1 MKKLLILLLCVSML
15 LIGCNDNS
23 TPLDTENESTVPPT
37 QTDDG
42 NITAV
47 SAGTPL
53 IKICCSTY
61 AYLDNAESMQKLL
74 AKKTGVTFEIV
85 ERADKLDGC
94 NAIFVGAVSGRDEI
108 RDIFKNNISYNGY
121 GAVFDNGNVYICGYT
136 ETAINKAT
144 QMFANSMKSQYVDKN
159 AEGGISVVFDKSMEF
174 VNNPEYEISDPKL
187 LGASL
192 ADYSVAIAATEDKYL
207 KELINNI
214 IVKELGEQSGAYIYV
229 VSDADDAEER
239 AITVELDV
247 KMELLE
253 YSVKSNNDDINVK
266 VGGMIAAYAAF
277 EDIKGMLTKDTS
289 SGISL
294 TANAKD
300 TFLEKLPVDLSDG
313 ATLRVM
319 SANVMG
325 AGLEEDGQCGTAFRS
340 ALLAEYIFAFEPDS
354 VGLQEYNSKNRQYMG
369 ARISSK
375 YATVSFS
382 GYGTNW
388 VSTIYRKDKYTA
400 VANKMISIK
409 VDGGQD
415 YYFSWVALKDKS
427 TGDIYIHGNLHLDY
441 RGDTYRA
448 KQAEL
453 INAELKKVIE
463 TYPNAIIAITGDYNC
478 KWSSSVMTKLVDGLG
493 IKDAA
498 VIAPE
503 GKADN
508 KHKSYYKLCTMGKL
522 ETGSYDAIDHVNVT
536 ENTTSVKLHKI
547 IYDALICHASD
558 HYPVIVDIAK
568 R

>member
-1 MKKLLILLLCVSML
+1 MKKFLILLLCVSML
-15 LIGCNDNS
+15 LVGCDQA
-23 TPLDTENESTVPPT
+23 DT
-37 QTDDG
+37 QTDDTEPEVSAPQTQPDG

-61 AYLDNAESMQKLL
+61 AYLDNAESMQSLL
-74 AKKTGVTFEIV
+74 NKKTGITFDIV
-85 ERADKLDGC
+85 ESVDKLDGC
-94 NAIFVGAVSGRDEI
+94 SAIFVGDVDGRDEI

-136 ETAINKAT
+136 EVAISKAA
-144 QMFANSMKSQYVDKN
+144 QMFANSLKSEYVDKN
-159 AEGGISVVFDKSMEF
+159 AAGGTSVIFDKSMAF
-174 VNNPEYEISDPKL
+174 AMNPEYEISDPKL

-192 ADYSVAIAATEDKYL
+192 ADYSVAISATEDKYL

-214 IVKELGEQSGAYIYV
+214 IVKELGEQSGAYMYV
-229 VSDADDAEER
+229 VSDADDAVER
-239 AITVELDV
+239 AITVEQDK
-247 KMELLE
+247 KMELLD
-253 YSVKSNNDDINVK
+253 YSVKSDGDGITVK

-294 TANAKD
+294 TASASD
-300 TFLEKLPVDLSDG
+300 TFLASSPVGLSDG
-313 ATLRVM
+313 AAFRVM

-340 ALLAEYIFAFEPDS
+340 ALLAEYILAFKPDS
-354 VGLQEYNSKNRQYMG
+354 VGLQEYNSKNRQYLG
-369 ARISSK
+369 ARISDE
-375 YATVSFS
+375 YAAVSFT
-382 GYGTNW
+382 GYGANW
-388 VSTIYRKDKYTA
+388 VSTVYRKDKYTA

-415 YYFSWVALKDKS
+415 YYFSWVVLQDKS
-427 TGDIYIHGNLHLDY
+427 TGEMYIHGNLHLDY

-453 INAELKKVIE
+453 INAELDKVIE
-463 TYPNAIIAITGDYNC
+463 MYPNAIIAITGDYNC

-493 IKDAA
+493 MKDAA

-508 KHKSYYKLCTMGKL
+508 KHKSYYKLCAMGRL
-522 ETGSYDAIDHVNVT
+522 ETGSYDAIDHIIVT
-536 ENTTSVKLHKI
+536 ENTASVKRHKI
-547 IYDALICHASD
+547 IYDSLICHASD